1 MKIIDDEVL
10 DKLSES
16 AKQSPRLRMN
26 LNLHD
31 SLEDKVQRPLN
42 ALEPGTILPIHRH
55 LRTDETYLLIRGH
68 LKVLIYNNLKVLI
81 DEVELR
87 NTEGKYGVSIPAG
100 TWHTVEVLESGTVI
114 LEIKEGPYAALSSE
128 DIL

>member
-1 MKIIDDEVL
+1 MQIIDDKVL
-10 DKLSES
+10 NALSEN

-114 LEIKEGPYAALSSE
+114 LEIKEGPYAPLSSE

>member
-87 NTEGKYGVSIPAG
+87 NTAGKYGASIPAG

-114 LEIKEGPYAALSSE
+114 LEIKEGPYAPLSP
-128 DIL
+128 DDML